1 MTKIIIKFLLFFL
14 IILIAGVFYLSY
26 FGIKTEKFNSL
37 IKDQILDKNKKIE
50 VNLKDIKILLNLKDI
65 SINVKTINP
74 EIIYNKNIIRLNEVI
89 TNFALKNFLYKNFT
103 IDNLKI
109 SSKETKIQDI
119 LKIYGSIKNSPELF
133 ILRQVIKNGYLA
145 ADINLNFD
153 EEGQV
158 REDYQIKGYVKEGR
172 LSLLNKKFIN
182 DLNFNFE
189 ANYKNYLLNNLSL
202 DYNKLK
208 FLSKSIKLEDKKKYF
223 LIKGNLKNNKTEID
237 PQILSL
243 FFNSGIQNLS
253 NMNINSKNNF
263 QFKIDKKFKIKDLV
277 IESDISLNKANYK
290 LNLPK
295 LKEYLPKFNNLIKFE
310 GHKINLIYKKNK
322 FIIKGKGNFL
332 FKDKKEIIEYKIEK
346 TKDNFNFKSIIQLN
360 NNPLVID
367 FLNYKKKENV
377 NSSIKFEGTVK
388 KNKELFFKNKEFI
401 ENKNKF
407 IFNELNLNRY
417 YKINSVD
424 KININFNNED
434 KIKNVVNLTKNKKNY
449 KIIGESFDI
458 SKLIDV
464 VLNAKNDQGSYSI
477 FNKLDT
483 VITVN
488 VNKTYLDNLL
498 FINNLKG
505 EIIYKKNKID
515 KLNLESTFSNSK
527 RLTLAVN
534 TNENNEKITTLFSA
548 NPKPLVNQYKFI
560 KGFEGGILDF
570 QSIKKNGISNSVLK
584 IDNFKVK
591 EVPVLAKLL
600 SLASLQGIA
609 DLLTGEGIR
618 FTDFEMIFSNSK
630 DLMTIKELYA
640 IGPAISIMIDGY
652 ITNKKLIS
660 LRGTLVPAR
669 VINRTVASIP
679 LIGDLLV
686 GKKVGEGVF
695 GVSFKIK
702 GPPDDLQ
709 TMVNPIKTLTPRFIT
724 RTLEKIKKN

>member
-14 IILIAGVFYLSY
+14 ITLIAGVFYLSY
-26 FGIKTEKFNSL
+26 FGIKTDKFNSL
-37 IKDQILDKNKKIE
+37 IKGQILDKNKKIE

-332 FKDKKEIIEYKIEK
+332 FKDNKEIIEYKIEK
-346 TKDNFNFKSIIQLN
+346 LNDNFIFKSLITLN
-360 NNPLVID
+360 NNPIIIN
-367 FLNYKKKENV
+367 FLDYKKK
-377 NSSIKFEGTVK
+377 
-388 KNKELFFKNKEFI
+388 
-401 ENKNKF
+401 
-407 IFNELNLNRY
+407 R
-417 YKINSVD
+417 
-424 KININFNNED
+424 
-434 KIKNVVNLTKNKKNY
+434 
-449 KIIGESFDI
+449 
-458 SKLIDV
+458 
-464 VLNAKNDQGSYSI
+464 
-477 FNKLDT
+477 
-483 VITVN
+483 
-488 VNKTYLDNLL
+488 
-498 FINNLKG
+498 
-505 EIIYKKNKID
+505 
-515 KLNLESTFSNSK
+515 
-527 RLTLAVN
+527 
-534 TNENNEKITTLFSA
+534 
-548 NPKPLVNQYKFI
+548 
-560 KGFEGGILDF
+560 
-570 QSIKKNGISNSVLK
+570 
-584 IDNFKVK
+584 
-591 EVPVLAKLL
+591 
-600 SLASLQGIA
+600 
-609 DLLTGEGIR
+609 
-618 FTDFEMIFSNSK
+618 
-630 DLMTIKELYA
+630 
-640 IGPAISIMIDGY
+640 
-652 ITNKKLIS
+652 
-660 LRGTLVPAR
+660 
-669 VINRTVASIP
+669 
-679 LIGDLLV
+679 
-686 GKKVGEGVF
+686 
-695 GVSFKIK
+695 
-702 GPPDDLQ
+702 
-709 TMVNPIKTLTPRFIT
+709 
-724 RTLEKIKKN
+724 